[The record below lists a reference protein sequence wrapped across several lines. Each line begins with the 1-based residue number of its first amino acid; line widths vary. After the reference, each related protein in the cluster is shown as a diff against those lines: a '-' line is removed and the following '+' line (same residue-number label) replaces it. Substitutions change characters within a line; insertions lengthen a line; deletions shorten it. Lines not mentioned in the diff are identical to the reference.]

1 MHSQLFSRSK
11 TFPEARIHSPLRFLH
26 TLTTRSGVRVLAA
39 MGICAAIASMFLIQG
54 VPSVFAV
61 QAKVFTNWSFYMN
74 SASTSTAYNLGC
86 NQGGSDATHHDN
98 SVVVLDFG
106 GQLSNGSGSLMI
118 NGVSITN
125 SQIEAATEN
134 FSKGYWTC
142 ARNDGDTTTILD
154 LGIGT
159 NNSYQDVSQAGGAAW
174 INVVSVVQNYNK
186 AQGYYAQVKM
196 YAANDMEPGFGS
208 AAATI
213 NWVHG
218 VTSISG
224 LDYLNY
230 GSADGCPQT
239 SSSNGACNNGWN
251 QYDVWYVSNGPTQG
265 HPIPEIYYP
274 AQASQ
279 WAMLSLYGA
288 QHQGRRMNIWGPWD
302 EYDLDHSTY
311 TAAQAWNQL
320 WTDVNNNSATKQNFS
335 YSMEIHNE

>member
-1 MHSQLFSRSK
+1 MHSQFPRSD
-11 TFPEARIHSPLRFLH
+11 EARAHSPLSFVR
-26 TLTTRSGVRVLAA
+26 TLTTKTGVRILAA
-39 MGICAAIASMFLIQG
+39 MGICAAIASLFLIQG
-54 VPSVFAV
+54 LPSAFAV
-61 QAKVFTNWSFYMN
+61 QAKAPTYWSFYMS
-74 SASTSTAYNLGC
+74 SANTTTAYNRGC
-86 NQGGSDATHHDN
+86 NQGGADATYHAS

-125 SQIEAATEN
+125 GQIEAATES
-134 FSKGYWTC
+134 FSKGYYTC
-142 ARNDGDTTTILD
+142 ARSKGDTTTILH

-159 NNSYQDVSQAGGAAW
+159 NNSFQDVSQAGGAAW
-174 INVVSVVQNYNK
+174 IKVVSVVQNSNK
-186 AQGYYAQVKM
+186 SHGYYAQVHM
-196 YAANDMEPGFGS
+196 YAANDMEPGFGG

-239 SSSNGACNNGWN
+239 SSNNGACNNGWN

-288 QHQGRRMNIWGPWD
+288 QHQGRRMNIWGPLD
-302 EYDLDHSTY
+302 EYVLNTSTN

-320 WTDVNNNSATKQNFS
+320 WSDVNNNSATKQNFS
-335 YSMEIHNE
+335 YSMEINNE